1 MSKQVP
7 GDKARGVTSANA
19 MARLAHGQ
27 THGCAPKPWRDVPNV
42 TGDYDLDAT
51 ILRRHN
57 TDLPHRLDL
66 YTKTGPG
73 YGPLTGYSAYH
84 NYHGDT

>member
-1 MSKQVP
+1 MKR
-7 GDKARGVTSANA
+7 KA
-19 MARLAHGQ
+19 MMEQARGQ
-27 THGCAPKPWRDVPNV
+27 THSTCAPGPWRDVPNV

-51 ILRRHN
+51 IAHRAN
-57 TDLPHRLDL
+57 ADLPHRLTL